1 MNTVLLESRSYRP
14 FKSSEEYLYAMREDL
29 AEWLNTLYPELR
41 INVENFMDRLDTGVA
56 LCKHANNVRAAAEQ
70 YIARR
75 QARNKSM
82 TKSIT
87 SGLAGPILNMG
98 NVHFLAAA
106 KSGTFFSRDNVSNF
120 ITWCRKSLQ
129 ILECLLFETD
139 DLIMRKNEKHVILCL
154 LEVAR
159 RGAKFGMLAP
169 MLVQMERQIDRE
181 IAADNRANAGVGCGT
196 QTEGGDG
203 NGTGNGVSTGTETEL
218 FDSDSEE
225 EDDGA
230 ESPMLMYGPQPQIV
244 TNDLKSLDEMVRD
257 LVEKCT
263 CPSQFPMVRVS
274 EGKYRIGDTKVLI
287 FVRILRSHVM
297 VRVGGGWDTL
307 AHYLDKHDPCR
318 CRSQHRS
325 SASARLITKTTNAN
339 GIELHK
345 AQVHYD
351 RSGSPWKA
359 TAGGTAASQNGS
371 PINSGGSNTN
381 TLSPP
386 SRARSRSRSP
396 SAQRQRAPTDHQ
408 DKLQPPGSPLKTSRR
423 SVSPSPRR
431 MVTDAS
437 AANTKRKPVS
447 GITPSN
453 GAAATAAVGV
463 HFECDKETVVNG
475 KTDLTTVVSQAED
488 DKNRYESVSDNGSE
502 ISDEGYRSLGL
513 VHGAAQPIGTGP
525 GGQGTGRKGF
535 GNSQH
540 SSEDADTNAHLDT
553 TGSDTQTSPTED
565 EASNKTNDEDEP
577 DLATISDSEVP
588 TNGALGA
595 VESSNQHDSLLHD
608 CTDGVDGVRNEGS
621 PASAFENYGVYV
633 NDDEITVDI
642 ANATGL
648 RKTGFSDKIMDRP
661 ITASGGL
668 LGAGC
673 SGASSGGTRIPRSP
687 VAPRRKESTE
697 SSTSTP
703 TTVTDELTGVS
714 GVGVRG
720 VTGIVSPLHQQRKQP
735 NVKSIARKP
744 NAPAGPTV
752 EPAPASS
759 GTTNT
764 WSGRPTKKRSSLT
777 TQTFTGK
784 PAAPA
789 PFTRNSPVRAS
800 LGAERSP
807 MMAGTGGTRRSLRGN
822 HGVAVNGNSSAS
834 ANTSPNKSSDPVAL
848 LVMQIKETLD
858 SGSDNT
864 QIVERV
870 RRLVSQSSGET
881 NSEFASDFTTAWVHS
896 NGNLD
901 RAKVIMGVGDG
912 TGTPE
917 GSPLKS
923 QGSLSK
929 RASTLS
935 TASDSTQATNCRSD
949 LASVVSPRRLDKGLS
964 KIPAPVRS
972 NTGLY

>member
-1 MNTVLLESRSYRP
+1 MDLTLMTLMVDIRLGRRLKSIVQIDPFSIHSR
-14 FKSSEEYLYAMREDL
+14 
-29 AEWLNTLYPELR
+29 
-41 INVENFMDRLDTGVA
+41 
-56 LCKHANNVRAAAEQ
+56 HANNVRVAAEQ
-70 YIARR
+70 YVARR
-75 QARNKSM
+75 MARNKSM

-87 SGLAGPILNMG
+87 SGLAGPILSMG

-181 IAADNRANAGVGCGT
+181 IAADNRANNAGVGCGT
-196 QTEGGDG
+196 QTEGGEGD
-203 NGTGNGVSTGTETEL
+203 GTGNGVSTGTETEL
-218 FDSDSEE
+218 YDSDSEE
-225 EDDGA
+225 EDHES

-325 SASARLITKTTNAN
+325 SASARLITKTTTAN

-351 RSGSPWKA
+351 RSGSPWKSNA
-359 TAGGTAASQNGS
+359 TPSQNGS
-371 PINSGGSNTN
+371 PINSGSVNNTN

-386 SRARSRSRSP
+386 ARARSRSRSP
-396 SAQRQRAPTDHQ
+396 SAQRRLPTENG

-431 MVTDAS
+431 MQENSV
-437 AANTKRKPVS
+437 ANKRKPAGTHS
-447 GITPSN
+447 S
-453 GAAATAAVGV
+453 AAGGVV
-463 HFECDKETVVNG
+463 HFECDKELVAPVVG
-475 KTDLTTVVSQAED
+475 TTTTVLPAED

-513 VHGAAQPIGTGP
+513 VQ
-525 GGQGTGRKGF
+525 GGQTAGQATTGAGGLRKGF

-553 TGSDTQTSPTED
+553 TTSDSQASPTED
-565 EASNKTNDEDEP
+565 ESSTKTNDEDLTP
-577 DLATISDSEVP
+577 ISDELAVV
-588 TNGALGA
+588 NGSPD
-595 VESSNQHDSLLHD
+595 VRHFVTTQHDSLID
-608 CTDGVDGVRNEGS
+608 CPDGAISTG
-621 PASAFENYGVYV
+621 PASGTFESYGVYV

-648 RKTGFSDKIMDRP
+648 RKTGFSDRILDRASLASP
-661 ITASGGL
+661 ATAGGA
-668 LGAGC
+668 AGGVG
-673 SGASSGGTRIPRSP
+673 SRIPRSP
-687 VAPRRKESTE
+687 VGPRRKESAE
-697 SSTSTP
+697 STASG
-703 TTVTDELTGVS
+703 TVTDELAVAPGTPG
-714 GVGVRG
+714 
-720 VTGIVSPLHQQRKQP
+720 LRKP
-735 NVKSIARKP
+735 SIAKSVTRKP
-744 NAPAGPTV
+744 TAIAGTTG
-752 EPAPASS
+752 AASE
-759 GTTNT
+759 TTAKETNT
-764 WSGRPTKKRSSLT
+764 WSGRSNKKRPSLT
-777 TQTFTGK
+777 SQTFGAAGK
-784 PAAPA
+784 GTSSGQPAPAA

-800 LGAERSP
+800 LAAERT
-807 MMAGTGGTRRSLRGN
+807 MTGRNRTPKATG
-822 HGVAVNGNSSAS
+822 SACTS
-834 ANTSPNKSSDPVAL
+834 TNTSPSKGSTDAVAL
-848 LVMQIKETLD
+848 LLQQIKDTLD
-858 SGSDNT
+858 SGTNDT

-870 RRLVSQSSGET
+870 RRLVSQTSVPDELVD
-881 NSEFASDFTTAWVHS
+881 DFTTAWVHS

-901 RAKVIMGVGDG
+901 RSKVMVAGSG
-912 TGTPE
+912 TGS
-917 GSPLKS
+917 SPSKPHS
-923 QGSLSK
+923 TLSK

-935 TASDSTQATNCRSD
+935 NASDSTQSNCRD
-949 LASVVSPRRLDKGLS
+949 LASVVSPRRLEKGMS

>member
-1 MNTVLLESRSYRP
+1 MNTVLLESRPYRP

-29 AEWLNTLYPELR
+29 AEWLNTMYPDLR

-56 LCKHANNVRAAAEQ
+56 LCKHANNVRVAAEQ

-75 QARNKSM
+75 MARNKSM

-106 KSGTFFSRDNVSNF
+106 KSGTFFARDNVSNF

-181 IAADNRANAGVGCGT
+181 IAADNRANSGVGCGT
-196 QTEGGDG
+196 QTEGGENG
-203 NGTGNGVSTGTETEL
+203 GTGAGVSTGTETEL
-218 FDSDSEE
+218 YDSDSEE
-225 EDDGA
+225 EDHES

-359 TAGGTAASQNGS
+359 SAGQNGS
-371 PINSGGSNTN
+371 PINAGSASNTN

-396 SAQRQRAPTDHQ
+396 SAQRSRPSVENQ
-408 DKLQPPGSPLKTSRR
+408 DKLQPPGSPMKTARR

-431 MVTDAS
+431 ILAEG
-437 AANTKRKPVS
+437 KRKPV
-447 GITPSN
+447 GTP
-453 GAAATAAVGV
+453 ATATVGV
-463 HFECDKETVVNG
+463 HFECDKDAG
-475 KTDLTTVVSQAED
+475 LTATTATAAVATATSVASSED
-488 DKNRYESVSDNGSE
+488 EKNRYESVSDNGSE

-513 VHGAAQPIGTGP
+513 VQGAQNGTSGTANGGP
-525 GGQGTGRKGF
+525 RKGF
-535 GNSQH
+535 GSNSQH

-553 TGSDTQTSPTED
+553 TTSDSHTTSPTED
-565 EASNKTNDEDEP
+565 ESSTKTNNDDELTTVSDEVTTG
-577 DLATISDSEVP
+577 LAD
-588 TNGALGA
+588 ALA
-595 VESSNQHDSLLHD
+595 CQQEHDSLID
-608 CTDGVDGVRNEGS
+608 CPDGAVTGAVTNGG
-621 PASAFENYGVYV
+621 PASGSFESYGVYV

-648 RKTGFSDKIMDRP
+648 RKTGFSDRILDRTSTLATP
-661 ITASGGL
+661 TAG
-668 LGAGC
+668 LGAGAG
-673 SGASSGGTRIPRSP
+673 GATGAGNTRIPRSP
-687 VAPRRKESTE
+687 VAPRRKESAE
-697 SSTSTP
+697 SGTSSVT
-703 TTVTDELTGVS
+703 TGHSTVTDELPVGGQLRPKASTGKS
-714 GVGVRG
+714 GIG
-720 VTGIVSPLHQQRKQP
+720 
-735 NVKSIARKP
+735 RKP
-744 NAPAGPTV
+744 SAPAGPIV
-752 EPAPASS
+752 SEAAKE
-759 GTTNT
+759 TNT
-764 WSGRPTKKRSSLT
+764 WSGRTSKKRPSLT
-777 TQTFTGK
+777 HQTFSPATGK
-784 PAAPA
+784 AASPAPSGGGG
-789 PFTRNSPVRAS
+789 PFTRNSPVRSTLA
-800 LGAERSP
+800 AERTL
-807 MMAGTGGTRRSLRGN
+807 TGRRQMKP
-822 HGVAVNGNSSAS
+822 VSANNS
-834 ANTSPNKSSDPVAL
+834 ANTSPSKSATGGVADPVAL
-848 LVMQIKETLD
+848 LVQQIKETLD
-858 SGSDNT
+858 SGSNDT
-864 QIVERV
+864 QIVERM
-870 RRLVSQSSGET
+870 RRLVSQTSVPDEGTTHPSLVD
-881 NSEFASDFTTAWVHS
+881 DFTTAWVHS

-901 RAKVIMGVGDG
+901 RSKVILAADDRQ
-912 TGTPE
+912 
-917 GSPLKS
+917 GSPAKPHS
-923 QGSLSK
+923 STLSK

-935 TASDSTQATNCRSD
+935 NTSEGTQSNCRD

-964 KIPAPVRS
+964 KIPAPVRA

>member
-1 MNTVLLESRSYRP
+1 MFAGGNEAKVTMVVIP
-14 FKSSEEYLYAMREDL
+14 M
-29 AEWLNTLYPELR
+29 
-41 INVENFMDRLDTGVA
+41 
-56 LCKHANNVRAAAEQ
+56 HANNVRVAAEQ
-70 YIARR
+70 YVARR
-75 QARNKSM
+75 MARNKSM

-87 SGLAGPILNMG
+87 SGLAGPILSMG

-106 KSGTFFSRDNVSNF
+106 KSGTFFARDNVSNF

-196 QTEGGDG
+196 QTEGEGG
-203 NGTGNGVSTGTETEL
+203 GSGTGISTGTETEL
-218 FDSDSEE
+218 YDSDSEE
-225 EDDGA
+225 EDHES

-325 SASARLITKTTNAN
+325 SASARLITKTNNAN

-351 RSGSPWKA
+351 RSGSPWKSNAA
-359 TAGGTAASQNGS
+359 TPSQNGS
-371 PINSGGSNTN
+371 PINGAASNTN

-386 SRARSRSRSP
+386 ARARSRSRSP
-396 SAQRQRAPTDHQ
+396 SAQRRLPVENG

-431 MVTDAS
+431 MQENSV
-437 AANTKRKPVS
+437 ANKRKT
-447 GITPSN
+447 GGTLN
-453 GAAATAAVGV
+453 NATGGVV
-463 HFECDKETVVNG
+463 HFECDKDPV
-475 KTDLTTVVSQAED
+475 TTVAPVVGTTTVLPSED

-513 VHGAAQPIGTGP
+513 VQGGHSTGTTAGGA
-525 GGQGTGRKGF
+525 GGLRKGF

-553 TGSDTQTSPTED
+553 TTSDSPASPTE
-565 EASNKTNDEDEP
+565 EECSTKTNDEDLTP
-577 DLATISDSEVP
+577 ISDE
-588 TNGALGA
+588 LA
-595 VESSNQHDSLLHD
+595 VANEATDARHYIIQHDSLID
-608 CTDGVDGVRNEGS
+608 CPDGTVSTG
-621 PASAFENYGVYV
+621 PASGSFESYGVYV

-648 RKTGFSDKIMDRP
+648 RKTGFSDRIMDRTSVAP
-661 ITASGGL
+661 SAAA
-668 LGAGC
+668 GAG
-673 SGASSGGTRIPRSP
+673 GAGSRIPRSP
-687 VAPRRKESTE
+687 VGPRRKESAE
-697 SSTSTP
+697 STASG
-703 TTVTDELTGVS
+703 TVTDELAVVS
-714 GVGVRG
+714 NHG
-720 VTGIVSPLHQQRKQP
+720 LRKP
-735 NVKSIARKP
+735 SIAKSVTRKP
-744 NAPAGPTV
+744 TAHAGSTV
-752 EPAPASS
+752 SNGESS
-759 GTTNT
+759 AKETNT
-764 WSGRPTKKRSSLT
+764 WSGRSNKKRPSLT
-777 TQTFTGK
+777 SQTFNATGK
-784 PAAPA
+784 GTSAPAPA

-800 LGAERSP
+800 LAAERTMTGRNRTP
-807 MMAGTGGTRRSLRGN
+807 KTTGG
-822 HGVAVNGNSSAS
+822 SACTS
-834 ANTSPNKSSDPVAL
+834 TNTSPSKSTSDAVAL
-848 LVMQIKETLD
+848 LLQQIKDTLD
-858 SGSDNT
+858 SGTNDT

-870 RRLVSQSSGET
+870 RRLVSQTSVPDELV
-881 NSEFASDFTTAWVHS
+881 NDFTTAWVHS

-901 RAKVIMGVGDG
+901 RSKVIL
-912 TGTPE
+912 TGSGA
-917 GSPLKS
+917 GSSPSKPQS
-923 QGSLSK
+923 MLSK

-935 TASDSTQATNCRSD
+935 NASDSTQSNCRD
-949 LASVVSPRRLDKGLS
+949 LASVVSPRRLDKGMS

>member
-1 MNTVLLESRSYRP
+1 MNTVLLESRPYRP

-29 AEWLNTLYPELR
+29 AEWLNTMYPDLR

-56 LCKHANNVRAAAEQ
+56 LCKHANNVRVAAEQ

-75 QARNKSM
+75 MARNKSM

-106 KSGTFFSRDNVSNF
+106 KSGTFFARDNVSNF

-181 IAADNRANAGVGCGT
+181 IAADNRANSGVGCGT
-196 QTEGGDG
+196 QTEGE
-203 NGTGNGVSTGTETEL
+203 NGGAGAGVSTGTETEL
-218 FDSDSEE
+218 YDSDSEE
-225 EDDGA
+225 EDHES

-325 SASARLITKTTNAN
+325 SASARLITKTTNSN

-359 TAGGTAASQNGS
+359 SAAGAGQNGS
-371 PINSGGSNTN
+371 PVNGSASNTN

-396 SAQRQRAPTDHQ
+396 SAQRSRPSADNQ
-408 DKLQPPGSPLKTSRR
+408 DKLQPPGSPLKTARR

-431 MVTDAS
+431 L
-437 AANTKRKPVS
+437 AAENGATVSRRKPTSV
-447 GITPSN
+447 GNT
-453 GAAATAAVGV
+453 TASMGV
-463 HFECDKETVVNG
+463 HFECDKDEPGVTATATATV
-475 KTDLTTVVSQAED
+475 TATATSSVVSSED
-488 DKNRYESVSDNGSE
+488 EKNRYESVSDNGSE

-513 VHGAAQPIGTGP
+513 VQGAGQNGTGTGHGSATN
-525 GGQGTGRKGF
+525 GGLRKAF
-535 GNSQH
+535 GSNSQH

-553 TGSDTQTSPTED
+553 TTSDSHTTSPTED
-565 EASNKTNDEDEP
+565 ESSTKTNNDED
-577 DLATISDSEVP
+577 LTTVSDEVAS
-588 TNGALGA
+588 GLGDVIIA
-595 VESSNQHDSLLHD
+595 RHQQEHDSLLID
-608 CTDGVDGVRNEGS
+608 CPDGGVAAPPTGIPTNGDGGPTSGS
-621 PASAFENYGVYV
+621 FESYGVYV

-648 RKTGFSDKIMDRP
+648 RKTGFSDRILDRTSTLAAP
-661 ITASGGL
+661 PAS
-668 LGAGC
+668 LGAGA
-673 SGASSGGTRIPRSP
+673 GGPAGGTRIPRSP
-687 VAPRRKESTE
+687 VASRRKESVE
-697 SSTSTP
+697 SGTSSVTGHP
-703 TTVTDELTGVS
+703 TVTDELP
-714 GVGVRG
+714 VGGGSQLRPKSS
-720 VTGIVSPLHQQRKQP
+720 T
-735 NVKSIARKP
+735 VKSGIGRKP
-744 NAPAGPTV
+744 NAPAGSIIGG
-752 EPAPASS
+752 EPAKE
-759 GTTNT
+759 TNT
-764 WSGRPTKKRSSLT
+764 WSGRASKKRPSLT
-777 TQTFTGK
+777 QQTFSPTAGK
-784 PAAPA
+784 AASPAPG
-789 PFTRNSPVRAS
+789 PFTRNSPVRAT
-800 LGAERSP
+800 LAAERTL
-807 MMAGTGGTRRSLRGN
+807 TGRRQMKP
-822 HGVAVNGNSSAS
+822 ASANNS
-834 ANTSPNKSSDPVAL
+834 ANTSPSKSAAGGVADPVAL
-848 LVMQIKETLD
+848 LVQQIKETLD
-858 SGSDNT
+858 SGTNDT
-864 QIVERV
+864 QIVERM
-870 RRLVSQSSGET
+870 RRLVSQTSVPDEGTQPS
-881 NSEFASDFTTAWVHS
+881 FVDDFTTAWVHS

-901 RAKVIMGVGDG
+901 RSKVILTAGGDRQG
-912 TGTPE
+912 T
-917 GSPLKS
+917 SPSKPHS
-923 QGSLSK
+923 STLSK

-935 TASDSTQATNCRSD
+935 NTSDGTQSNCRD

-964 KIPAPVRS
+964 KIPAPVRA

>member
-1 MNTVLLESRSYRP
+1 MNTVLLESRPYRP

-29 AEWLNTLYPELR
+29 AEWLNTMYPDLR

-56 LCKHANNVRAAAEQ
+56 LCKHANNVRVAAEQ
-70 YIARR
+70 YVARR
-75 QARNKSM
+75 MARNKSM

-87 SGLAGPILNMG
+87 SGLAGPILSMG

-106 KSGTFFSRDNVSNF
+106 KSGTFFARDNVSNF

-196 QTEGGDG
+196 QTEGEGGGSG
-203 NGTGNGVSTGTETEL
+203 NGISTGTETEL
-218 FDSDSEE
+218 YDSDSEE
-225 EDDGA
+225 EDHES

-325 SASARLITKTTNAN
+325 SASARLITKTNNAN

-351 RSGSPWKA
+351 RSGSPWKSNA
-359 TAGGTAASQNGS
+359 TPSQNGS
-371 PINSGGSNTN
+371 PINGAGSNSNNN

-386 SRARSRSRSP
+386 ARARSRSRSP
-396 SAQRQRAPTDHQ
+396 SAPRRLPAENG
-408 DKLQPPGSPLKTSRR
+408 DKLQPPGSPLKTARR

-431 MVTDAS
+431 MQENSVAS
-437 AANTKRKPVS
+437 KRKTVGTANS
-447 GITPSN
+447 
-453 GAAATAAVGV
+453 ATAGGVV
-463 HFECDKETVVNG
+463 HFECDKDPVAPVVG
-475 KTDLTTVVSQAED
+475 ATTALPSED

-513 VHGAAQPIGTGP
+513 VQGGHTVGTSANGA
-525 GGQGTGRKGF
+525 GGQRKGF

-553 TGSDTQTSPTED
+553 TTSDSPASPTE
-565 EASNKTNDEDEP
+565 EECSTKTNDEE
-577 DLATISDSEVP
+577 DLTPISDELVVA
-588 TNGALGA
+588 NG
-595 VESSNQHDSLLHD
+595 STPDIRHYITQHDSLID
-608 CTDGVDGVRNEGS
+608 CPDGAISTG
-621 PASAFENYGVYV
+621 PASGSFESYGVYV

-648 RKTGFSDKIMDRP
+648 RKTDFSDRIMDR
-661 ITASGGL
+661 ASVAPSAA
-668 LGAGC
+668 GAG
-673 SGASSGGTRIPRSP
+673 GAGTRIPRSP
-687 VAPRRKESTE
+687 VGPRRKESAE
-697 SSTSTP
+697 STASG
-703 TTVTDELTGVS
+703 TVTDELAVVSNQTG
-714 GVGVRG
+714 
-720 VTGIVSPLHQQRKQP
+720 LRKT
-735 NVKSIARKP
+735 SIAKSVPRKP
-744 NAPAGPTV
+744 TALAGSTV
-752 EPAPASS
+752 NTHTPDASAKE
-759 GTTNT
+759 TNT
-764 WSGRPTKKRSSLT
+764 WSGRSNKKRPSLT
-777 TQTFTGK
+777 SQTFSATAKGTNV
-784 PAAPA
+784 PAPA

-800 LGAERSP
+800 LAAER
-807 MMAGTGGTRRSLRGN
+807 MMTGRNRTPKATG
-822 HGVAVNGNSSAS
+822 SACTS
-834 ANTSPNKSSDPVAL
+834 TNTSPSKSSSDAVAL
-848 LVMQIKETLD
+848 LLQQIKDTLD
-858 SGSDNT
+858 SGSNDT

-870 RRLVSQSSGET
+870 RRLVSQTSVPDELV
-881 NSEFASDFTTAWVHS
+881 NDFTTAWVHS

-901 RAKVIMGVGDG
+901 RSKVILAAGSG
-912 TGTPE
+912 TGS
-917 GSPLKS
+917 SPSKPQS
-923 QGSLSK
+923 TLSK

-935 TASDSTQATNCRSD
+935 NASDSTQSNCRD

>member
-1 MNTVLLESRSYRP
+1 MNTVLLESRPYRP

-29 AEWLNTLYPELR
+29 AEWLNTMYPDLR

-56 LCKHANNVRAAAEQ
+56 LCKHANNVRVAAEQ
-70 YIARR
+70 YVARR
-75 QARNKSM
+75 MARNKSM

-87 SGLAGPILNMG
+87 SGLAGPILSMG

-106 KSGTFFSRDNVSNF
+106 KSGTFFARDNVSNF

-196 QTEGGDG
+196 QTEGEGG
-203 NGTGNGVSTGTETEL
+203 GGTGAGISTGTETEL
-218 FDSDSEE
+218 YDSDSEE
-225 EDDGA
+225 EDHES

-325 SASARLITKTTNAN
+325 SASARLITKTSNAN

-351 RSGSPWKA
+351 RSGSPWKSNA
-359 TAGGTAASQNGS
+359 TPSQNGS
-371 PINSGGSNTN
+371 PINGGSNSNTN

-386 SRARSRSRSP
+386 ARARSRSRSP
-396 SAQRQRAPTDHQ
+396 SAQRRMPTENG
-408 DKLQPPGSPLKTSRR
+408 DKLQPPGSPLKTARR

-431 MVTDAS
+431 MQENSV
-437 AANTKRKPVS
+437 ANKRKAAGS
-447 GITPSN
+447 SN
-453 GAAATAAVGV
+453 NATTAGVV
-463 HFECDKETVVNG
+463 HFECDKDPVASVAPVVG
-475 KTDLTTVVSQAED
+475 TTAVLPSED

-513 VHGAAQPIGTGP
+513 VQGGHGVGGTAA
-525 GGQGTGRKGF
+525 GGAGGLRKGF

-553 TGSDTQTSPTED
+553 TTSDSQASPTE
-565 EASNKTNDEDEP
+565 EESSTKTNDEDLTP
-577 DLATISDSEVP
+577 ISDELAVVNEP
-588 TNGALGA
+588 TDARHYP
-595 VESSNQHDSLLHD
+595 VTEHDSLID
-608 CTDGVDGVRNEGS
+608 CPDGAISTG
-621 PASAFENYGVYV
+621 PASGSFESYGVYV
-633 NDDEITVDI
+633 NDEEITVDI

-648 RKTGFSDKIMDRP
+648 RKTGFSDRIMDRTSVAP
-661 ITASGGL
+661 SAAA
-668 LGAGC
+668 GAGGVG
-673 SGASSGGTRIPRSP
+673 SRIPRSP
-687 VAPRRKESTE
+687 VGPRRKESAE
-697 SSTSTP
+697 STASG
-703 TTVTDELTGVS
+703 TVTDELAVVNNHG
-714 GVGVRG
+714 
-720 VTGIVSPLHQQRKQP
+720 LRKT
-735 NVKSIARKP
+735 SIAKSVTRKP
-744 NAPAGPTV
+744 TALAGSTV
-752 EPAPASS
+752 SSAEPLAKE
-759 GTTNT
+759 TNT
-764 WSGRPTKKRSSLT
+764 WSGRSTKKRPSLT
-777 TQTFTGK
+777 SQTFNGTGK
-784 PAAPA
+784 GTGTPAPA

-800 LGAERSP
+800 LAAERT
-807 MMAGTGGTRRSLRGN
+807 MTGRNRTPKATG
-822 HGVAVNGNSSAS
+822 SACTS
-834 ANTSPNKSSDPVAL
+834 TNTSPSKSTSDAVAL
-848 LVMQIKETLD
+848 LLQQIKDTLD
-858 SGSDNT
+858 SGTNDT

-870 RRLVSQSSGET
+870 RRLVSQTSVPDELV
-881 NSEFASDFTTAWVHS
+881 NDFTTAWVHS

-901 RAKVIMGVGDG
+901 RSKVMLAGSG
-912 TGTPE
+912 TGTT
-917 GSPLKS
+917 SPSKPQS
-923 QGSLSK
+923 TLSK
-929 RASTLS
+929 RASTVS
-935 TASDSTQATNCRSD
+935 NASDSTQSNCRD

>member
-1 MNTVLLESRSYRP
+1 MQAKYELSLSIASHLIRSTVLDYWRP
-14 FKSSEEYLYAMREDL
+14 VAEILY
-29 AEWLNTLYPELR
+29 
-41 INVENFMDRLDTGVA
+41 VDT
-56 LCKHANNVRAAAEQ
+56 HANNVRAAAEQ

-203 NGTGNGVSTGTETEL
+203 NGTGNGVSIGTETEL
-218 FDSDSEE
+218 YDSDSEE

-359 TAGGTAASQNGS
+359 TGGSGASQNGS
-371 PINSGGSNTN
+371 PNISGGSNSNTN

-396 SAQRQRAPTDHQ
+396 SAQRQRAPAEHQ

-431 MVTDAS
+431 MVTDANS
-437 AANTKRKPVS
+437 KRKPVS
-447 GITPSN
+447 GIAPPN
-453 GAAATAAVGV
+453 GAAATAAV

-475 KTDLTTVVSQAED
+475 KTDLATVVVSNAED

-525 GGQGTGRKGF
+525 GGQGTGRKGL

-588 TNGALGA
+588 VNGTLGA
-595 VESSNQHDSLLHD
+595 AETSHQHDSLLHD
-608 CTDGVDGVRNEGS
+608 CTDGVSSVRNDG

-648 RKTGFSDKIMDRP
+648 RKTGFSDKIMDRS

-668 LGAGC
+668 LGAGS
-673 SGASSGGTRIPRSP
+673 SGASAGTRIPRSP

-703 TTVTDELTGVS
+703 ATVTDELTSVS
-714 GVGVRG
+714 GAGGRG
-720 VTGIVSPLHQQRKQP
+720 ITGIASPLHQQRKQS

-744 NAPAGPTV
+744 NAPAGPAV
-752 EPAPASS
+752 EPTVASS
-759 GTTNT
+759 GTNT

-784 PAAPA
+784 AAAPA

-807 MMAGTGGTRRSLRGN
+807 MMVGTGGTRRSLRAN
-822 HGVAVNGNSSAS
+822 HAGTINGNSSAS
-834 ANTSPNKSSDPVAL
+834 ANTSPSKSSDPVAL

-901 RAKVIMGVGDG
+901 RAKVIMGVADA

>member
-1 MNTVLLESRSYRP
+1 MNTVLLESRPYRP

-29 AEWLNTLYPELR
+29 AEWLNTMYPDLR

-56 LCKHANNVRAAAEQ
+56 LCKHANNVRVAAEQ
-70 YIARR
+70 YVARR
-75 QARNKSM
+75 MARNKSM

-87 SGLAGPILNMG
+87 SGLAGPILSMG

-106 KSGTFFSRDNVSNF
+106 KSGTFFARDNVSNF

-203 NGTGNGVSTGTETEL
+203 DGTGNGVSTGTETEL
-218 FDSDSEE
+218 YDSDSEE
-225 EDDGA
+225 EDHES

-359 TAGGTAASQNGS
+359 NATPSQNGS
-371 PINSGGSNTN
+371 PINSGTSNNSN

-386 SRARSRSRSP
+386 ARARSRSRSP
-396 SAQRQRAPTDHQ
+396 SAQRRLPTENG

-431 MVTDAS
+431 MQENSV
-437 AANTKRKPVS
+437 ANKRKPS
-447 GITPSN
+447 GIQSS
-453 GAAATAAVGV
+453 AAGGVV
-463 HFECDKETVVNG
+463 HFECDKELVAPVVG
-475 KTDLTTVVSQAED
+475 ATTVLPSED

-513 VHGAAQPIGTGP
+513 VQ
-525 GGQGTGRKGF
+525 GGQTAGQTANGAGGLRKGF
-535 GNSQH
+535 GNSQQ
-540 SSEDADTNAHLDT
+540 SSEDADTNAHLET
-553 TGSDTQTSPTED
+553 TTSDSQASPTED
-565 EASNKTNDEDEP
+565 ESSTKTNDEDLTP
-577 DLATISDSEVP
+577 ISDELAVANGSPVGPHFVSE
-588 TNGALGA
+588 
-595 VESSNQHDSLLHD
+595 HDSLID
-608 CTDGVDGVRNEGS
+608 CPDGVISTG
-621 PASAFENYGVYV
+621 PASGSFESYGVYV

-648 RKTGFSDKIMDRP
+648 RKTGFSDRILDR
-661 ITASGGL
+661 TSVVASAAATG
-668 LGAGC
+668 GAGGVG
-673 SGASSGGTRIPRSP
+673 SRIPRSP
-687 VAPRRKESTE
+687 VGPRRKESAE
-697 SSTSTP
+697 STASG
-703 TTVTDELTGVS
+703 TVTDELTVAPG
-714 GVGVRG
+714 
-720 VTGIVSPLHQQRKQP
+720 LRKP
-735 NVKSIARKP
+735 SIAKSVTRKP
-744 NAPAGPTV
+744 TALAGSTAATG
-752 EPAPASS
+752 ESS
-759 GTTNT
+759 AKETNT
-764 WSGRPTKKRSSLT
+764 WSGRSNKKRPSLT
-777 TQTFTGK
+777 SQTFSAASKGAGGP
-784 PAAPA
+784 PAPG

-800 LGAERSP
+800 LAAERT
-807 MMAGTGGTRRSLRGN
+807 MTGRNRTPKATG
-822 HGVAVNGNSSAS
+822 SACTS
-834 ANTSPNKSSDPVAL
+834 TNTSPSKSSTDAVAL
-848 LVMQIKETLD
+848 LLQQIKDTLD
-858 SGSDNT
+858 SGTNDT

-870 RRLVSQSSGET
+870 RRLVSQTSVPDELVD
-881 NSEFASDFTTAWVHS
+881 DFTTAWVHS

-901 RAKVIMGVGDG
+901 RSKVMVAGVG
-912 TGTPE
+912 TGA
-917 GSPLKS
+917 SPSKPHS
-923 QGSLSK
+923 TLSK

-935 TASDSTQATNCRSD
+935 NASDSTQSNCRD

>member
-1 MNTVLLESRSYRP
+1 TQALVINILSH
-14 FKSSEEYLYAMREDL
+14 SSC
-29 AEWLNTLYPELR
+29 LR
-41 INVENFMDRLDTGVA
+41 GTSQ
-56 LCKHANNVRAAAEQ
+56 HANNVRVAAEQ
-70 YIARR
+70 YVARR
-75 QARNKSM
+75 MARNKSM

-87 SGLAGPILNMG
+87 SGLAGPILSMG

-106 KSGTFFSRDNVSNF
+106 KSGTFFARDNVSNF

-196 QTEGGDG
+196 QTEGDGD
-203 NGTGNGVSTGTETEL
+203 GTGNGVSTGTETEL
-218 FDSDSEE
+218 YDSDSEE
-225 EDDGA
+225 EDHEA

-359 TAGGTAASQNGS
+359 SATPSQNGS
-371 PINSGGSNTN
+371 PINSGSNSN

-386 SRARSRSRSP
+386 TRARSRSRSP
-396 SAQRQRAPTDHQ
+396 SAQRRLPTENG

-431 MVTDAS
+431 IQE
-437 AANTKRKPVS
+437 KRKPAV
-447 GITPSN
+447 PQQSN
-453 GAAATAAVGV
+453 AVGV
-463 HFECDKETVVNG
+463 HFECDKEAAVVPVA
-475 KTDLTTVVSQAED
+475 TATAVPSD
-488 DKNRYESVSDNGSE
+488 DEKNRYESVSDNGSE

-513 VHGAAQPIGTGP
+513 VQG
-525 GGQGTGRKGF
+525 GGQSAAATAGGAGGLRKGF
-535 GNSQH
+535 GTSQH
-540 SSEDADTNAHLDT
+540 SSEDADTNGREYYKQCCTAEHCLPSYSYNIATSAHLDT
-553 TGSDTQTSPTED
+553 TASDSQTSPTED
-565 EASNKTNDEDEP
+565 ESSTKTNDEELTPITDE
-577 DLATISDSEVP
+577 LTAV
-588 TNGALGA
+588 NGSA
-595 VESSNQHDSLLHD
+595 EHDSLID
-608 CTDGVDGVRNEGS
+608 CPDGA
-621 PASAFENYGVYV
+621 ASGTFESYGVYV

-648 RKTGFSDKIMDRP
+648 RKTGFSDRILDRTGVVAP
-661 ITASGGL
+661 AGAAA
-668 LGAGC
+668 GAG
-673 SGASSGGTRIPRSP
+673 GAAGTRIPRSP
-687 VAPRRKESTE
+687 VGPRRKESAE
-697 SSTSTP
+697 SSSTA
-703 TTVTDELTGVS
+703 TGTVTDELAVGS
-714 GVGVRG
+714 GLSG
-720 VTGIVSPLHQQRKQP
+720 LRKP
-735 NVKSIARKP
+735 SIAKSVARKP
-744 NAPAGPTV
+744 AALVAPDAAPAK
-752 EPAPASS
+752 E
-759 GTTNT
+759 TNT
-764 WSGRPTKKRSSLT
+764 WSGRSNKKRPSLT
-777 TQTFTGK
+777 PQTFGGAGK
-784 PAAPA
+784 GAPSQNAA

-800 LGAERSP
+800 LAAERTMTGRNRTP
-807 MMAGTGGTRRSLRGN
+807 KPTGTTG
-822 HGVAVNGNSSAS
+822 SACTS
-834 ANTSPNKSSDPVAL
+834 TNTSPSKSGSSDAVAL
-848 LVMQIKETLD
+848 LLQQIKDTLD
-858 SGSDNT
+858 SGTNDT

-870 RRLVSQSSGET
+870 RRLVSQTSVPDELVD
-881 NSEFASDFTTAWVHS
+881 DFTTAWVHS

-901 RAKVIMGVGDG
+901 RSKVLLAGAGG
-912 TGTPE
+912 NSTATGSS
-917 GSPLKS
+917 SPSKPQS
-923 QGSLSK
+923 TLSK
-929 RASTLS
+929 RASTVS
-935 TASDSTQATNCRSD
+935 NASDSTQSNCRD

>member
-1 MNTVLLESRSYRP
+1 M
-14 FKSSEEYLYAMREDL
+14 
-29 AEWLNTLYPELR
+29 
-41 INVENFMDRLDTGVA
+41 VE
-56 LCKHANNVRAAAEQ
+56 HANNVRVAAEQ
-70 YIARR
+70 YVARR
-75 QARNKSM
+75 MARNKSM

-87 SGLAGPILNMG
+87 SGLAGPILSMG

-106 KSGTFFSRDNVSNF
+106 KSGTFFARDNVSNF

-196 QTEGGDG
+196 QTEGEGG
-203 NGTGNGVSTGTETEL
+203 GSGTGISTGTETEL
-218 FDSDSEE
+218 YDSDSEE
-225 EDDGA
+225 EDHES

-325 SASARLITKTTNAN
+325 SASARLITKTNNAN

-351 RSGSPWKA
+351 RSGSPWKSSAA
-359 TAGGTAASQNGS
+359 TPSQNGS
-371 PINSGGSNTN
+371 PINGGGNNTN

-386 SRARSRSRSP
+386 ARARSRSRSP
-396 SAQRQRAPTDHQ
+396 SAQRRLPVENG

-431 MVTDAS
+431 IQETSV
-437 AANTKRKPVS
+437 ANKRKA
-447 GITPSN
+447 GTASN
-453 GAAATAAVGV
+453 ATTGVV
-463 HFECDKETVVNG
+463 HFECDKDPVAPVAPVVG
-475 KTDLTTVVSQAED
+475 TTTVLPSED

-513 VHGAAQPIGTGP
+513 VQGGHSAGNTAGGA
-525 GGQGTGRKGF
+525 GGLRKVF

-553 TGSDTQTSPTED
+553 TTSDSQASPTE
-565 EASNKTNDEDEP
+565 EESSTKTNDEDLTP
-577 DLATISDSEVP
+577 ISDELSVV
-588 TNGALGA
+588 N
-595 VESSNQHDSLLHD
+595 ESTDARHYSIQHDSLID
-608 CTDGVDGVRNEGS
+608 CPDGTVSTG
-621 PASAFENYGVYV
+621 PASGSFESYGVYV

-648 RKTGFSDKIMDRP
+648 RKTGFSDRIMDRTSVAP
-661 ITASGGL
+661 SAAA
-668 LGAGC
+668 GAGGVG
-673 SGASSGGTRIPRSP
+673 SRIPRSP
-687 VAPRRKESTE
+687 VGPRRKESAE
-697 SSTSTP
+697 STASG
-703 TTVTDELTGVS
+703 TVTDELAVVNNHG
-714 GVGVRG
+714 
-720 VTGIVSPLHQQRKQP
+720 LRKP
-735 NVKSIARKP
+735 SIAKSVARKP
-744 NAPAGPTV
+744 TALAGSTV
-752 EPAPASS
+752 TNVESTAKD
-759 GTTNT
+759 TNT
-764 WSGRPTKKRSSLT
+764 WSGRSNKKRPSLT
-777 TQTFTGK
+777 SQTFTATGK
-784 PAAPA
+784 GTSAPAPA

-800 LGAERSP
+800 LAAERT
-807 MMAGTGGTRRSLRGN
+807 MTGRNRTPKATG
-822 HGVAVNGNSSAS
+822 SACTS
-834 ANTSPNKSSDPVAL
+834 TNTSPSKSTSDAVAL
-848 LVMQIKETLD
+848 LLQQIKDTLD
-858 SGSDNT
+858 SGSNDT

-870 RRLVSQSSGET
+870 RRLVSQTSVPDELV
-881 NSEFASDFTTAWVHS
+881 NDFTTAWVHS

-901 RAKVIMGVGDG
+901 RSKVILAGSG
-912 TGTPE
+912 TGS
-917 GSPLKS
+917 SPSKPQS
-923 QGSLSK
+923 TLSK

-935 TASDSTQATNCRSD
+935 NASDSTQSNCRD
-949 LASVVSPRRLDKGLS
+949 LASVVSPRRLDKGMS

>member
-1 MNTVLLESRSYRP
+1 MNTVLLESRPYRP

-29 AEWLNTLYPELR
+29 AEWLNTMYPELR

-56 LCKHANNVRAAAEQ
+56 LCKHANNVRVAAEQ

-181 IAADNRANAGVGCGT
+181 IAADNRANGGVGCGT
-196 QTEGGDG
+196 QTEGGAGDG
-203 NGTGNGVSTGTETEL
+203 RGTSGAGVSTGTETEL
-218 FDSDSEE
+218 YDSDSEE
-225 EDDGA
+225 EDHEA

-318 CRSQHRS
+318 CRSAHRS

-351 RSGSPWKA
+351 RSGSSPWKA
-359 TAGGTAASQNGS
+359 SGGGTPNAGTAGSQNGS
-371 PINSGGSNTN
+371 PINNSNTN

-396 SAQRQRAPTDHQ
+396 SAQRNRVAVESQ

-431 MVTDAS
+431 MLVDAAANSKRKTSTS
-437 AANTKRKPVS
+437 AATQN
-447 GITPSN
+447 
-453 GAAATAAVGV
+453 AAPTGVGV
-463 HFECDKETVVNG
+463 HFECDKDASAGAKVE
-475 KTDLTTVVSQAED
+475 LPLAED

-502 ISDEGYRSLGL
+502 ISDEGYRSLGV
-513 VHGAAQPIGTGP
+513 VHGGQSGGTVGAP
-525 GGQGTGRKGF
+525 GAGRKAL

-553 TGSDTQTSPTED
+553 TASDSQTTPTED
-565 EASNKTNDEDEP
+565 ESSNKTNDEDDRELTP
-577 DLATISDSEVP
+577 ISDELVAVDG
-588 TNGALGA
+588 GAA
-595 VESSNQHDSLLHD
+595 DRARHDSLTLD
-608 CTDGVDGVRNEGS
+608 CTDGLARNGGG
-621 PASAFENYGVYV
+621 PAETGAFESYGVYV

-668 LGAGC
+668 LGAG
-673 SGASSGGTRIPRSP
+673 GAGTGPGSRIPRSP
-687 VAPRRKESTE
+687 VAPRRKESAE
-697 SSTSTP
+697 STTSTP
-703 TTVTDELTGVS
+703 TVTDELTVCGGGGGVV
-714 GVGVRG
+714 VGPG
-720 VTGIVSPLHQQRKQP
+720 SLSQQQRKQST
-735 NVKSIARKP
+735 VKSGVRKP
-744 NAPAGPTV
+744 NAPAGHTT
-752 EPAPASS
+752 EQAT
-759 GTTNT
+759 GTNT

-784 PAAPA
+784 VAAPPASA

-807 MMAGTGGTRRSLRGN
+807 SVMTGGRRSLR
-822 HGVAVNGNSSAS
+822 ANGTSNSAS
-834 ANTSPNKSSDPVAL
+834 ANTSPSKGCTGSDPVAM

-858 SGSDNT
+858 SGSDNS

-881 NSEFASDFTTAWVHS
+881 NSEFAADFTTAWVHS

-901 RAKVIMGVGDG
+901 RAKVIGG
-912 TGTPE
+912 TE

-935 TASDSTQATNCRSD
+935 SASDSTQATNCRGD
-949 LASVVSPRRLDKGLS
+949 LSSVVSPRRLDKGLS
-964 KIPAPVRS
+964 KIPAPMRS

>member
-1 MNTVLLESRSYRP
+1 MNTVLLESRPYRP

-29 AEWLNTLYPELR
+29 AEWLNTMYPDLR

-56 LCKHANNVRAAAEQ
+56 LCKHANNVRVAAEQ
-70 YIARR
+70 YVARR
-75 QARNKSM
+75 MARNKSM

-87 SGLAGPILNMG
+87 SGLAGPILSMG

-106 KSGTFFSRDNVSNF
+106 KSGTFFARDNVSNF

-196 QTEGGDG
+196 QTEGEG
-203 NGTGNGVSTGTETEL
+203 NGSGTGISTGTETEL
-218 FDSDSEE
+218 YDSDSEE
-225 EDDGA
+225 EDHET

-351 RSGSPWKA
+351 RSGSPWKSSA
-359 TAGGTAASQNGS
+359 TPNQNGS
-371 PINSGGSNTN
+371 PINGGGNSNAN

-386 SRARSRSRSP
+386 ARARSRSRSP
-396 SAQRQRAPTDHQ
+396 SAQRRLPTENG

-431 MVTDAS
+431 IQENSV
-437 AANTKRKPVS
+437 ANKRKAA
-447 GITPSN
+447 GTSN
-453 GAAATAAVGV
+453 NATAGGVV
-463 HFECDKETVVNG
+463 HFECDKDPVAPVAPVVGTATV
-475 KTDLTTVVSQAED
+475 LPSED

-513 VHGAAQPIGTGP
+513 VQGGHSAGTTAGAGA
-525 GGQGTGRKGF
+525 GGLRKGF

-553 TGSDTQTSPTED
+553 TASDSQASPTE
-565 EASNKTNDEDEP
+565 EESSTKTNDEDLTP
-577 DLATISDSEVP
+577 ISDE
-588 TNGALGA
+588 LA
-595 VESSNQHDSLLHD
+595 VANESTDVRHYVTQHDSLID
-608 CTDGVDGVRNEGS
+608 CPDGTISTG
-621 PASAFENYGVYV
+621 PASGSFESYGVYV

-648 RKTGFSDKIMDRP
+648 RKTGFSDRIMDRTSVAP
-661 ITASGGL
+661 SAA
-668 LGAGC
+668 GAG
-673 SGASSGGTRIPRSP
+673 GAGSRIPRSP
-687 VAPRRKESTE
+687 VGPRRKESAE
-697 SSTSTP
+697 STASG
-703 TTVTDELTGVS
+703 TVTDELAVVNNHG
-714 GVGVRG
+714 
-720 VTGIVSPLHQQRKQP
+720 LRKP
-735 NVKSIARKP
+735 SIAKSVMRKP
-744 NAPAGPTV
+744 TALAGSTV
-752 EPAPASS
+752 NSAEQSAKE
-759 GTTNT
+759 TNT
-764 WSGRPTKKRSSLT
+764 WSGRSNKKRPSLT
-777 TQTFTGK
+777 SQTFNATGK
-784 PAAPA
+784 GAAAPA

-800 LGAERSP
+800 LAAERT
-807 MMAGTGGTRRSLRGN
+807 MTGRNRTPKATG
-822 HGVAVNGNSSAS
+822 SACTS
-834 ANTSPNKSSDPVAL
+834 TNTSPSKSTSDAVAML
-848 LVMQIKETLD
+848 LQQIKDTLD
-858 SGSDNT
+858 SGTNDT

-870 RRLVSQSSGET
+870 RRLVSQTSVPDELV
-881 NSEFASDFTTAWVHS
+881 NDFTTAWVHS

-901 RAKVIMGVGDG
+901 RSKVILAGSG
-912 TGTPE
+912 TGS
-917 GSPLKS
+917 SPSKPQS
-923 QGSLSK
+923 TLSK

-935 TASDSTQATNCRSD
+935 NASDSTQSNCRD